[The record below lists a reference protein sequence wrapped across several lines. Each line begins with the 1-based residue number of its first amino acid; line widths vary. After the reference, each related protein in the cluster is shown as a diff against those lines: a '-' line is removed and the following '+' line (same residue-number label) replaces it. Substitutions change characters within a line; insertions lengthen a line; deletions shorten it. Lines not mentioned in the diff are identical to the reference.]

1 MDSVAFDHF
10 VLRIVEAHDGP
21 ITVGELAG
29 MVGTSARAVERAL
42 GRLAEAG
49 SVRVRAGRHGEAEY
63 FLPRRRAAKSAR
75 NGGASPGEASSPPA
89 GVDVPAPES
98 PATAVLLSLVVPG
111 AGHVYN
117 GRTGAGVAWMAS
129 TLAGYACCLLPGVLL
144 HGLCLISAAQLRRM
158 PA

>member
-1 MDSVAFDHF
+1 MDSLAFDHF
-10 VLRIVEAHDGP
+10 VLKIVESHEGP
-21 ITVGELAG
+21 MTAGELAG
-29 MVGTSARAVERAL
+29 LVGVSARTAERAL
-42 GRLAEAG
+42 GRLAEGG

-63 FLPRRRAAKSAR
+63 FLSRKRARRADA
-75 NGGASPGEASSPPA
+75 GGNLGDGAAAA
-89 GVDVPAPES
+89 GPVHAPAPES

-144 HGLCLISAAQLRRM
+144 HGLCLISAAQARR
-158 PA
+158 AHV